1 MINGEIMTN
10 DLTRIT
16 DIGPDRLAELHNRLA
31 AAAQRDG
38 VLDVA
43 YRIVDSP
50 VGPLLL
56 AATDQGL
63 IRVAYAVEDHDAVLQ
78 RLADKVSPRI
88 LRAPAR
94 LDAVAR
100 ELDEYF
106 TRTRRTFDVPLDW
119 RLSAGF
125 RAAVLHHLP
134 EIGYGQT
141 ASYAAVAALAG
152 SPKAVRAVGTACA
165 KNPLPVVVPCHRV
178 VRSDGAMGGYLGGP
192 EAKRLL
198 LDLEAAA

>member
-1 MINGEIMTN
+1 MNNGENIVS
-10 DLTRIT
+10 DLARTT
-16 DIGPDRLAELHNRLA
+16 DLEPHQMAELHNRLA

-43 YRIVDSP
+43 YRTVDSP

-63 IRVAYAVEDHDAVLQ
+63 IRVAYACEDHDAVLQ
-78 RLADKVSPRI
+78 ELADRVSPRI
-88 LRAPAR
+88 LLVPAR
-94 LDAVAR
+94 LAAVAR

-106 TRTRRTFDVPLDW
+106 ARSRRSFDVPLDW
-119 RLSAGF
+119 RLAAGF

-165 KNPLPVVVPCHRV
+165 KNPLPVVIPCHRV
-178 VRSDGAMGGYLGGP
+178 VRSDGGMGGYLGGP

-198 LDLEAAA
+198 LDLESAA

>member
-1 MINGEIMTN
+1 MINGES
-10 DLTRIT
+10 IT
-16 DIGPDRLAELHNRLA
+16 INPDRMADLHDRLA

-43 YRIVDSP
+43 YRVVDSP

-78 RLADKVSPRI
+78 QLADKVSPRV
-88 LRAPAR
+88 LQAPTR

-119 RLSAGF
+119 RLAAGF

-141 ASYAAVAALAG
+141 ASYAAVAALTG

>member
-1 MINGEIMTN
+1 MINGET
-10 DLTRIT
+10 IT
-16 DIGPDRLAELHNRLA
+16 INPDRMADLHNRLA

-43 YRIVDSP
+43 YRVVDSP

-78 RLADKVSPRI
+78 QLADKVSPRV
-88 LRAPAR
+88 LQAPGR

-106 TRTRRTFDVPLDW
+106 TRTRRTFDVQLDW
-119 RLSAGF
+119 RLAAGF

>member
-1 MINGEIMTN
+1 M
-10 DLTRIT
+10 TRIT

>member
-1 MINGEIMTN
+1 MT
-10 DLTRIT
+10 
-16 DIGPDRLAELHNRLA
+16 ELHNRLT

-38 VLDVA
+38 VLEIA
-43 YRIVDSP
+43 YRTVDSP

-56 AATDQGL
+56 AATDHGL

-78 RLADKVSPRI
+78 QLADKVSPRI
-88 LRAPAR
+88 LQAPAR
-94 LDAVAR
+94 LDTVAR

-106 TRTRRTFDVPLDW
+106 AQARRVFDVPLDW
-119 RLSAGF
+119 RLAAGF

-152 SPKAVRAVGTACA
+152 SPRAVRAVGTACA

-192 EAKRLL
+192 AAKRLL